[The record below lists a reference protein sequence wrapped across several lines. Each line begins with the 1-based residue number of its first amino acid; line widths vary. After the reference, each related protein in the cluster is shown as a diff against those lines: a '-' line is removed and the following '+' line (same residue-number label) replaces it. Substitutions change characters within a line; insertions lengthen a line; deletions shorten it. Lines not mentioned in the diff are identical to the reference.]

1 MQMPRTRVGFP
12 RLGSFGVFLEPALR
26 TLGLELVVAPPSS
39 QRTLD
44 LGLKHNPE
52 MICVPCKLLFGNYVQ
67 ALEQGCQ
74 ALVML
79 GGPGTCRLGYSARLQ
94 ETWLRQMGFDFQA
107 YTIDLYHLSRDAIR
121 FLRNVSGAPWGEL
134 IETVRFALAL
144 IELVDEIEKAALR
157 LRPLEWKQK
166 DARRQSNVDRLRDE
180 SLACVEALPDRAA
193 VAKARDHLRH
203 RFEALPLDDGR
214 TPLRVGVVGD
224 LYTMLESFF
233 NMDLERELGRLGI
246 HVERSFWLSDSLGNM
261 LQQRLLH
268 RGQNIQRI
276 RAAEPY
282 LSRDIGGFARSTVG
296 NAALFAQDRVD
307 GVIHLAPFGCTP
319 EVMAHNALLTWQREC
334 QVPILSLSF
343 DEHTGRAGFLTRLEA
358 FADILERRRE
368 RDPGPPPQTGW
379 RGVPSFP
386 LSGLLESLEGRL
398 SEGFAALLQ
407 TLRDGDQASG
417 EGESPNATPRSDK
430 EPL

>member
-1 MQMPRTRVGFP
+1 MPQTRVGFP
-12 RLGSFGVFLEPALR
+12 RLGSFGVFLKPALR
-26 TLGLELVVAPPSS
+26 TLGLDLVVAPPSS

-52 MICVPCKLLFGNYVQ
+52 MICVPCKLLFGNYVE
-67 ALEQGCQ
+67 ALERGCHV
-74 ALVML
+74 LVML

-94 ETWLRQMGFDFQA
+94 ETWLRGMGFDFQA
-107 YTIDLYHLSRDAIR
+107 YTIDLYHMSRDAIR
-121 FLRNVSGAPWGEL
+121 FFRTVSGASWSEL

-144 IELVDEIEKAALR
+144 IEWVDEIEKTALR
-157 LRPLEWKQK
+157 LRPLDRKQGG
-166 DARRQSNVDRLRDE
+166 QSNVDRLRDE
-180 SLACVEALPDRAA
+180 FLARVEALPDRAA
-193 VAKARDHLRH
+193 LAQERNVLHYRLETFA
-203 RFEALPLDDGR
+203 LDDGC

-224 LYTMLESFF
+224 LYTMQEPFF
-233 NMDLERELGRLGI
+233 NMNMECELGRLG
-246 HVERSFWLSDSLGNM
+246 VQVQRSFWLSDALGNM
-261 LQQRLLH
+261 LQEKLLH

-276 RAAEPY
+276 KAAEPY

-296 NAALFAQDRVD
+296 NTALFAQERVD

-319 EVMAHNALLTWQREC
+319 EVMAHNALLTLQREC

-358 FADILERRRE
+358 FVDILERRRE
-368 RDPGPPPQTGW
+368 RRPEPPAKMVW

-398 SEGFAALLQ
+398 SEGFATLLQ
-407 TLRDGDQASG
+407 TLRDNDQASG
-417 EGESPNATPRSDK
+417 EGEASDVPSRSDR
-430 EPL
+430 ERL